1 MSTIQ
6 PEALRLA
13 DEYAEASF
21 DQGLHKRTLDDAPE
35 NARSALEAE
44 LRRLH
49 QSEREGWRHASELEQ
64 ERKRQHAALAHAER
78 YAEQMGRE
86 LSKATA
92 EIADLRARLVAIG
105 AGGVSPLMGAA
116 GDAGRQATIA
126 LEMLVAVGL
135 VTQAKVDEAMSHAA
149 RITPPSSDK
158 GVAHG

>member
-1 MSTIQ
+1 MSTTK
-6 PEALRLA
+6 PEALLI
-13 DEYAEASF
+13 AEEC
-21 DQGLHKRTLDDAPE
+21 RR
-35 NARSALEAE
+35 RSEDSRYERNLFRRAAAE

-49 QSEREGWRHASELEQ
+49 AYAAELESQ
-64 ERKRQHAALAHAER
+64 V
-78 YAEQMGRE
+78 
-86 LSKATA
+86 
-92 EIADLRARLVAIG
+92 IADCMAGG

-149 RITPPSSDK
+149 RITPPSSAK